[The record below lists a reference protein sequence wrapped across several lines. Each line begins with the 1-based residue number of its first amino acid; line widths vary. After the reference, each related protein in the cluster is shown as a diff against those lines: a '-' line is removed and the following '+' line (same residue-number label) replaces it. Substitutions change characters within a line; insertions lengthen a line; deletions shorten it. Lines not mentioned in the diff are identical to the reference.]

1 MADEQTRYEPATFE
15 GRWQETWR
23 ERGMF
28 RAHDDSD
35 KPPFYVLEMFPYP
48 SGNMHMGHVRV
59 YAIGDVL
66 ARYQRMRGHEV
77 LHPMGFDAFGLP
89 AENAAIKDGVHPDE
103 RTLRNMASFKS
114 EMLALGYAYDWDR
127 EIRTCD
133 PEYYRWNQW
142 FFLKLWEKGL
152 VYRRS
157 TRLNWCPS
165 CGTVLANE
173 QVVDGRCWRCDSEV
187 EEREM
192 PQWAIRIT
200 AYADQLLDGL
210 DTLPAWPDRIA
221 TMQRNWLGRSDGVEA
236 DFQLVGRDEKIRVFT
251 TRADTLHGATYMV
264 LAPEHPLVA
273 GITTA
278 DRKAEVDAFVAKV
291 RETDT
296 VERTSPESEKE
307 GVFTGAYAVNP
318 VNGEKLPVWIGNF
331 VLAEYGT
338 GAIMSV
344 PAHDERDFRF
354 ARKYGLPIRAV
365 IHAEG
370 TEPADGDALEAAFT
384 EDGVLA
390 RSGDHTGLTSADA
403 RTAIGTWL
411 KAQGI
416 GEPTVNWHL
425 RDWGISRQRYWGTP
439 IPVVYCD
446 TDGVQPVPE
455 KDLPVTLPRDVKL
468 TGEGGSPLAR
478 VDTFVETTC
487 PVCGG
492 PARRETETMDTF
504 VDSSW
509 YYARYLDPK
518 GDTAPFDRKHAD
530 RWLPVDVYVGGPEHA
545 VMHLLYFRFW
555 HKFMRDLGLVAGDE
569 PVKRLVTQG
578 IVMKGGAK
586 MSKSLGNVVS
596 PRDMIDKYGADTVR
610 MFILFAAPPEKD
622 IDWNDDAVEGQYRFL
637 GRVWR
642 TVAGRLGELGD
653 ADPAASADGLE
664 GDDLATFRVVH
675 KTLQAVNRDI
685 EGRLSYNTAIARI
698 MELVNHLQGYQPQG
712 EPGQGV
718 LRLAFETLATV
729 LYPFAPH
736 LGEELWHRLGHET
749 LLLERAW
756 PDHDPA
762 AVIEDTLT
770 LAVQVNGKLR
780 ASIEV
785 AADAD
790 AETIKAAA
798 RADANVQRHLEGKT
812 VRKEIVVPRR
822 LVNFVVG

>member
-1 MADEQTRYEPATFE
+1 MADEQTRYQPADFE

-23 ERGMF
+23 DRGVF
-28 RAHDDSD
+28 RADDDSAR
-35 KPPFYVLEMFPYP
+35 PPFYVLEMFPYP

-66 ARYQRMRGHEV
+66 ARYRRMRGDEV

-103 RTLRNMASFKS
+103 RTIRNMASFKS

-127 EIRTCD
+127 ELRTCD

-173 QVVDGRCWRCDSEV
+173 QVVDGRCWRCESEV

-200 AYADQLLDGL
+200 AYADQLLEGL
-210 DTLPAWPDRIA
+210 DALPDWPDRIA

-236 DFQLVGRDEKIRVFT
+236 DFQLVGGKEKIRVFT

-273 GITTA
+273 GITTD
-278 DRKAEVDAFVAKV
+278 DRKAEVEAFVAKV

-370 TEPADGDALEAAFT
+370 SEPVDGDALEAAFT

-390 RSGDHTGLTSADA
+390 HSGDHTGLTSADA
-403 RTAIGTWL
+403 RKAIGTWL
-411 KAQGI
+411 KDQGI

-439 IPVVYCD
+439 IPVVYCEG
-446 TDGVQPVPE
+446 DGVQPVPE
-455 KDLPVTLPRDVKL
+455 ADLPVTLPRDVRL

-478 VDTFVETTC
+478 VDSFVEATC

-509 YYARYLDPK
+509 YYARYLDPHD
-518 GDTAPFDRKHAD
+518 DTAPFDRKAAD

-642 TVAGRLGELGD
+642 TVVGHLGELGD
-653 ADPAASADGLE
+653 AAPAASGEGLE
-664 GDDLATFRVVH
+664 GEDLATFRAVH

-698 MELVNHLQGYQPQG
+698 MELVNHLQGYRPDG
-712 EPGQGV
+712 VAGQGV

-756 PDHDPA
+756 PDHDPK

-780 ASIEV
+780 GSIEV
-785 AADAD
+785 AADAG

-812 VRKEIVVPRR
+812 LRKEIVVPGR